1 MALARQMDIYCSRL
15 KYLMVQRG
23 LNEMHGYI
31 VHDEGFYQ
39 KCKIHEL
46 LIKDSCR
53 RAGSMW
59 SYNKKCVE
67 AKKIFS
73 FPPHDDLYLGKTKRM
88 GMTIKKSF
96 SRIVKFVVPGSRFR
110 P

>member
-1 MALARQMDIYCSRL
+1 
-15 KYLMVQRG
+15 MVQRG

-88 GMTIKKSF
+88 YDNQEVLLPNCKIRGPW
-96 SRIVKFVVPGSRFR
+96 VKVQALGQGE
-110 P
+110 

>member
-1 MALARQMDIYCSRL
+1 MKC
-15 KYLMVQRG
+15 MVM
-23 LNEMHGYI
+23 LSMMKAST
-31 VHDEGFYQ
+31 